1 VVISALRYRIRFGI
15 SGTMQRSAVRYRY
28 LLEYTCIGSPYHTVI
43 QYLPPAVGQAGRAD
57 GRTDGRERASELTEW
72 KSRRTTFMTYAWH
85 VAALSSSSSSSA
97 IRINYG
103 TSFLDKFTKH
113 VMMLAN
119 LGADNLAPHT
129 LALSLSKITIAK
141 PPTEP
146 KRQKQKKLDSLAP
159 REAAA

>member
-1 VVISALRYRIRFGI
+1 VEEQADNIYDLCVACSSSLLLFLLIRHQNKLRY
-15 SGTMQRSAVRYRY
+15 
-28 LLEYTCIGSPYHTVI
+28 
-43 QYLPPAVGQAGRAD
+43 D
-57 GRTDGRERASELTEW
+57 
-72 KSRRTTFMTYAWH
+72 
-85 VAALSSSSSSSA
+85 
-97 IRINYG
+97 